1 MRVIRLLTAA
11 APPILLVAA
20 CSGPAPRDEATYCG
34 QVASHLTDLNTPVI
48 ADAIDIGQLLI
59 AWQEVANSAPLAVEA
74 EWNTMIDAME
84 TAATVDP

>member
-1 MRVIRLLTAA
+1 
-11 APPILLVAA
+11 
-20 CSGPAPRDEATYCG
+20 
-34 QVASHLTDLNTPVI
+34 PVI

-84 TAATVDP
+84 TAATVDPNDPESVQKVADTARASEQSANRVITYTQQRCGLTIGGG